1 MAYTPEIAVILVN
14 WNGYSYTQA
23 CLTSLEQV
31 TAPVFQVI
39 LVDNAS
45 TAREGLKLK
54 EEFPH
59 LHLIENT
66 ENGGFTGGNNVGLRY
81 AIEQG
86 FKQFLLLNNDT
97 IVTPSFLRE
106 METILA
112 KHPGC
117 GAVQPLI
124 MFLHDPTK
132 IWSAGGKWNS
142 FLGYAKTL
150 GDRAPISTFRMD
162 SSNLDWVTGCC
173 ILLSKEAL
181 TAAGLLDEQYFAYH
195 EDVEWS
201 IRIRNAGY
209 SLKLAPKAVI
219 YHEAGAASKK
229 KHAEG
234 TLSATVFY
242 YHVRNQFYLL
252 RQLRLFAAIPYHG
265 LRFMGWAVY
274 FLLKG
279 RRAKLAAVV
288 RGSKEGLLRPLN
300 PQIK

>member
-1 MAYTPEIAVILVN
+1 MDYTPEIAVILVN
-14 WNGYSYTQA
+14 WNGYSFTKA

-31 TAPVFQVI
+31 EAPKFHVI

-45 TAREGLKLK
+45 KAREGLRLK

-59 LHLIENT
+59 VHLIETT
-66 ENGGFTGGNNVGLRY
+66 ENLGFAGGNNIGLRY
-81 AIEQG
+81 AIEQR

-97 IVTPSFLRE
+97 IVAPDFLKE
-106 METILA
+106 MQIVLA
-112 KHPGC
+112 KHPDC

-124 MFLHDPTK
+124 LFLHDQTK

-150 GDRAPISTFRMD
+150 GDRAPISIFKPD
-162 SSNLDWVTGCC
+162 NSNLDWVTGCC
-173 ILLSKEAL
+173 MLLSKEAI
-181 TAAGLLDEQYFAYH
+181 TASGLLDEQYFAYF

-201 IRIRNAGY
+201 MRIRNAGY
-209 SLKLAPKAVI
+209 SLKLAPKAII

-234 TLSATVFY
+234 TLSASVFY

-252 RQLRLFAAIPYHG
+252 RQLHLFLAIPLQG
-265 LRFMGWAVY
+265 LRFMGWAAY
-274 FLLKG
+274 FLMRG
-279 RRAKLAAVV
+279 RRAKLTAVV
-288 RGSKEGLLRPLN
+288 KGVKEGLFRPLN